1 MYAHFIAFSFKFSE
15 TETVS
20 KGVDDKWR
28 HRSAAYKRAVRH
40 GSAPLTSSKNQLQG
54 TEIAQDIK
62 EISLITEAVIR
73 FTFLPPSWPI

>member
-1 MYAHFIAFSFKFSE
+1 MYAHFLAFSFKFSK

-20 KGVDDKWR
+20 KRVDDKWR
-28 HRSAAYKRAVRH
+28 HGGAAYKRAAQH
-40 GSAPLTSSKNQLQG
+40 DSAPLTSSKNQLQG

-73 FTFLPPSWPI
+73 STFLPPSWPI